1 MLDRL
6 LHEVYDNLSLPV
18 RSTVGSAGYD
28 FITPRTIVLKPG
40 ESILIP
46 TGIRCQMDPDWVLM
60 IYPRSGLGF
69 KYQLSLANTTGII
82 DEDYFFANNEGHIMV
97 KLVNRGSK
105 VYECDSMTRIV
116 QGIFIPYEVT
126 IDDTAKGERRGGF
139 GSTGE

>member
-1 MLDRL
+1 
-6 LHEVYDNLSLPV
+6 
-18 RSTVGSAGYD
+18 
-28 FITPRTIVLKPG
+28 
-40 ESILIP
+40 
-46 TGIRCQMDPDWVLM
+46 M

-116 QGIFIPYEVT
+116 QGIFIPYGVT
-126 IDDTAKGERRGGF
+126 IDDTAEGERRGGF